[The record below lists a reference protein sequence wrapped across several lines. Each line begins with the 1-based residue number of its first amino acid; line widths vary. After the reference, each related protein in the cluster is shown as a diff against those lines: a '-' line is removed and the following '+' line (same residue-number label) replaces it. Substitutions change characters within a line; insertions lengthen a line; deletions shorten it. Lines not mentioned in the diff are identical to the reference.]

1 MKKKLFLVT
10 TASVL
15 TMAFSMQAFA
25 GTWKQGAAPNE
36 SRWWYDNGNGTWAA
50 NGWYWLD
57 SDGNGVAECY
67 YFDADGWLLTN
78 TVTPDN
84 YQVDSNGA
92 WVVNGVVQTQGTEAT
107 SIVTVT
113 TETGKPST
121 IGWIQEGS
129 LWRYYTGTK
138 FCTEEWRKIDGTKY
152 YFDEESYM
160 VTGFQEIDDNLYYFN
175 NDGALKTKDFTL
187 DGTRYIVDDGG
198 VIEYEIDVEDYWY
211 YYSSSS
217 SSTSSSSS
225 SSSSSGSSSSNSSSS
240 SIIMGSSGSS
250 SSSSSNSNY
259 SNSSTQTVAGHNYD
273 YAMQV
278 WDIVNEERAK
288 EGKSALEWDE
298 DISELTT
305 IRAEELASSYSHT
318 RPDGQSFYSV
328 FSENDMSYRSCGENI
343 AAGQKTPEIVMNAWM
358 NSTGHRNNIL
368 KDSYT
373 HMAVGC
379 YTSGGRTYWVQ
390 LFASY

>member
-1 MKKKLFLVT
+1 
-10 TASVL
+10 
-15 TMAFSMQAFA
+15 
-25 GTWKQGAAPNE
+25 
-36 SRWWYDNGNGTWAA
+36 
-50 NGWYWLD
+50 
-57 SDGNGVAECY
+57 
-67 YFDADGWLLTN
+67 
-78 TVTPDN
+78 
-84 YQVDSNGA
+84 
-92 WVVNGVVQTQGTEAT
+92 
-107 SIVTVT
+107 
-113 TETGKPST
+113 
-121 IGWIQEGS
+121 
-129 LWRYYTGTK
+129 
-138 FCTEEWRKIDGTKY
+138 
-152 YFDEESYM
+152 
-160 VTGFQEIDDNLYYFN
+160 
-175 NDGALKTKDFTL
+175 
-187 DGTRYIVDDGG
+187 
-198 VIEYEIDVEDYWY
+198 
-211 YYSSSS
+211 
-217 SSTSSSSS
+217 
-225 SSSSSGSSSSNSSSS
+225 
-240 SIIMGSSGSS
+240 
-250 SSSSSNSNY
+250 
-259 SNSSTQTVAGHNYD
+259 
-273 YAMQV
+273 MQV